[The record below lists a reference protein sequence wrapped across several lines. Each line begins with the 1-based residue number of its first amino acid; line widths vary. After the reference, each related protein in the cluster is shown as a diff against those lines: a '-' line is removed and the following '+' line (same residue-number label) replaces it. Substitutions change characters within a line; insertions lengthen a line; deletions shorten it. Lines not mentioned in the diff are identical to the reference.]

1 MADYNSD
8 EERFTAIADFFKR
21 NRNSILF
28 TLAAIVLIAVSSIS
42 VNAYKTNQN
51 NQAADLYDAWFTG
64 MALETVDPEKATSD
78 FNALQSNFP
87 KTGYASLARLIK
99 ASQLAREGDII
110 NSLDEFRELL
120 KVTSGLFGN
129 DVLNSLARIN
139 IARIEISKE
148 NFLPALEALESFN
161 SDGEHA
167 MVHEIKGDALS
178 GLNKT
183 QLALD
188 QYNLALQNMKDESQ
202 KSLLKIKINQLTQ

>member
-51 NQAADLYDAWFTG
+51 NQAADLYDAWFAG
-64 MALETVDPEKATSD
+64 MGKETVDLDKTMLD
-78 FNALQSNFP
+78 YNALQNDFP

-99 ASQLAREGDII
+99 ASQLAREGDIS

-139 IARIEISKE
+139 IARIEISNE
-148 NFLPALEALESFN
+148 NFLPALEALGSFN

>member
-51 NQAADLYDAWFTG
+51 NQAADLYDAWFAG
-64 MALETVDPEKATSD
+64 MGKETVDLDKTMLD
-78 FNALQSNFP
+78 YNALQNGFP

-139 IARIEISKE
+139 IARIEISNE

>member
-51 NQAADLYDAWFTG
+51 NQAADLYDAWFAG
-64 MALETVDPEKATSD
+64 MGKETVDLDKTMLD
-78 FNALQSNFP
+78 YNALQNGFP